1 MNNLIS
7 WLLIALIV
15 ILVVYFVMSPK
26 DGYMMY
32 PTLAQEEE
40 EGEEGEEGEET
51 NEGLALIGDRYGWG
65 GSPLGRGRGGSPWG
79 SSRGWGRDWGSGW
92 GSPRSW
98 WSSWWGSPDDRTMTV
113 VSRRGGRRGFG
124 RWGGRRGRSVVFV

>member
-40 EGEEGEEGEET
+40 EGEEGEET
-51 NEGLALIGDRYGWG
+51 DEGLTLISDRYGWG